1 MHASAPNLGN
11 LHAGNPDAAGRPA
24 LPAQAVSLDVLH
36 EKYARGDERSIDD
49 VRLRIARALAALEPG
64 PQRAEHERRFL
75 WAQQQGFVPAGRI
88 AAAAG
93 LGLRATL
100 INCFVQPVGDAIS
113 GSDDGLPGIYTALL
127 EAAETMRRGG
137 GVGYDFSAIRPLGS
151 KVRGTA
157 SRASGPVSYMEVFDA
172 SCRTVES
179 AGARRGAQMGVLRID
194 HPDIERFIAAKDG
207 GRLTN
212 FNLSVGVTDDFM
224 RAVEADAAF
233 DLVHA
238 AEPGDEDQA
247 AGARRRD
254 DGLWVYRS
262 VRARALWESIMA
274 STYDHAEPGVLFV
287 DRMNR
292 ENNLWYAEELRATN
306 PCGEQ
311 PLPPYGCCDLGS
323 LNLTAFVEAPFTHE
337 ARLDFGR
344 LHAVATVGVRMLD
357 LVLDATAWPLPQQAA
372 EARAKRRIG
381 LGFLGLGSALVM
393 LGLRYDSEEGRAMAA
408 RIAAALRD
416 SAYAASTAL
425 AREKGAFPLF
435 DADKYLDGAFT
446 ARLPE
451 ALREA
456 IRRDGIRN
464 SHLLSIAPTG
474 TISLAFADNA
484 SNGIEPPYAWTYQR
498 KKRTLEGGTRSYRV
512 ADHAWRLYHAL
523 QGRAE
528 DAVADGAPLPPQ
540 FVGAL
545 EMRALDHLRMVE
557 AVQPYIDTAISKT
570 VNVPA
575 EYPYDD
581 FRDLYLEAWRAG
593 LKGLA
598 TYRPNAVLGSVLS
611 TQAPASAPA
620 PAPSP
625 PPAPPAADDDPLR
638 KRFERRPLGELESVT
653 SKIEYSTQEGRKS
666 AYLTVS
672 FLPAGGTWEG
682 RPVTIERPFEF
693 FMPANQ
699 RTGGHQWIT
708 ASMRLLS
715 MVARAGGPIAR
726 ALADMREVVWEKG
739 PVRCGLLTR
748 EDGAQAPVYH
758 DSEVAAVAFMLQR
771 ILIRRG
777 FLDEQGNQ
785 VPVGELARRFAGRA
799 APFAAPFAAPLAA
812 PFVPPSPALAP
823 ALAQAADA
831 DPAEA
836 PGVLPI
842 TGGAKCPECGAR
854 ALRKVDGCTRCASC
868 HYVGECG

>member
-1 MHASAPNLGN
+1 MNAPEAP
-11 LHAGNPDAAGRPA
+11 AGA
-24 LPAQAVSLDVLH
+24 LPAQEVSLDVLR
-36 EKYARGDERSIDD
+36 EKYARGDERTIGD
-49 VRLRIARALAALEPG
+49 VQRRIARALAALEPAA
-64 PQRAEHERRFL
+64 QRAEWERRYL
-75 WAQQQGFVPAGRI
+75 EVQQQGFIPAGRI
-88 AAAAG
+88 ASAAG
-93 LGLRATL
+93 LGLSATL
-100 INCFVQPVGDAIS
+100 INCFVQPVGDSIS
-113 GSDDGLPGIYTALL
+113 GASDGLPGIYTALS

-151 KVRGTA
+151 KVAGTA

-194 HPDIERFIAAKDG
+194 HPDIERFIAAKDT

-212 FNLSVGVTDDFM
+212 FNISVSVTDAFM
-224 RAVEADAAF
+224 HAVEADEAF
-233 DLVHA
+233 ALVHA
-238 AEPGDEDQA
+238 AEPGDEDLA
-247 AGARRRD
+247 AGGHRRE

-262 VRARALWESIMA
+262 VRARDLWERIMV

-287 DRMNR
+287 DRMNA

-323 LNLTAFVEAPFTHE
+323 LNLAAFVDAPFTLD
-337 ARLDFGR
+337 ARLDFER
-344 LHAVATVGVRMLD
+344 LREVATVAVRMLD
-357 LVLDATAWPLPQQAA
+357 LVLDATRWPLPQQAD

-381 LGFLGLGSALVM
+381 LGFLGLGSALAM
-393 LGLRYDSEEGRAMAA
+393 LGLRYDAEEGRAMATRVA
-408 RIAAALRD
+408 TALRD
-416 SAYAASTAL
+416 AAYAASIEL

-435 DADKYLDGAFT
+435 DADQYLRGQFIQ
-446 ARLPE
+446 RLPQ
-451 ALREA
+451 ALRDG
-456 IRRDGIRN
+456 IRTHGIRN

-484 SNGIEPPYAWTYQR
+484 SNGIEPPYSWTYLR
-498 KKRTLEGGTRSYRV
+498 RKRTADGGTRSYEV
-512 ADHAWRLYHAL
+512 CDHAWRLYRQL
-523 QGRAE
+523 NG
-528 DAVADGAPLPPQ
+528 DAPLPPS
-540 FVGAL
+540 FVTAL

-557 AVQPYIDTAISKT
+557 AVQPFVDTAISKT
-570 VNVPA
+570 VNVP
-575 EYPYDD
+575 EDYPYDD

-611 TQAPASAPA
+611 TARAADDASAA
-620 PAPSP
+620 PV
-625 PPAPPAADDDPLR
+625 ADDDPLR
-638 KRFERRPLGELESVT
+638 RRFEHRPLGELESVT

-666 AYLTVS
+666 VYLTVS
-672 FLPAGGTWEG
+672 FLRAEGAWEG
-682 RPVTIERPFEF
+682 RQVTVERPFEF

-739 PVRCGLLTR
+739 PVRCGHIVR
-748 EDGAQAPVYH
+748 EDGVQVPVYH
-758 DSEVAAVAFMLQR
+758 DSEVAAIAFMLQR
-771 ILIRRG
+771 ILTRRG

-785 VPVGELARRFAGRA
+785 VPVDALARSFERRMHDATPGPR
-799 APFAAPFAAPLAA
+799 LQEE
-812 PFVPPSPALAP
+812 AP
-823 ALAQAADA
+823 AEPL
-831 DPAEA
+831 P
-836 PGVLPI
+836 VLS
-842 TGGAKCPECGAR
+842 GAKCPECGAL
-854 ALRKVDGCTRCASC
+854 ALRKVDGCSRCASC